1 LGDTRLVKLLVLA
14 LLLGCSSPAK
24 PKPVTPDVPAAGDPT
39 CPLLVAG
46 TAVTAEDTAEGPSL
60 VFVTT
65 GDAAAVRTRGQALAA
80 MHNERKGADGDL
92 GLMFTPGSTA
102 SASDVEGGVRVTFKG
117 GQLDELQMHV
127 KHLTGATTCV
137 MH

>member
-1 LGDTRLVKLLVLA
+1 MLA
-14 LLLGCSSPAK
+14 LLLGCSSPAQ
-24 PKPVTPDVPAAGDPT
+24 PKPVTPPAVAGDPT
-39 CPLLVAG
+39 CPLLVPG
-46 TAVTAEDTAEGPSL
+46 TAVTAEDTADGPSL

-65 GDAAAVRTRGQALAA
+65 GDATAVRTRGQALAA
-80 MHNERKGADGDL
+80 MHNERKGSDADL
-92 GLMFTPGSTA
+92 GMMFSPGSTA

-127 KHLTGATTCV
+127 KHLAGATTCV